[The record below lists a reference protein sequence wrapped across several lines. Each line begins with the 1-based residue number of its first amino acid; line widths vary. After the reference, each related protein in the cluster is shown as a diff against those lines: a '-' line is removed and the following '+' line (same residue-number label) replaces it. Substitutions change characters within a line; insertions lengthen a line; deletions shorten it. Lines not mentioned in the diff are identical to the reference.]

1 MILVLSQCRILL
13 VQRLVLFIVHRIISF
28 HALFPVGRVLSGDN
42 GLRLGTKLK
51 MLVFDHTGIRSFPI
65 CIVNHSHTLM
75 ILLLQHL
82 GLKSQA
88 AILQLAKLIL
98 IIGINGSRVYHSLAQ
113 RIIMLPVFQ
122 IIHAGFH
129 IAAHGP
135 KLHDGHAQKS
145 GIDAVHSER
154 ASGKR
159 AAGEELSA
167 LAGIPIAVKDNI
179 CTKGTLTTC
188 ASKMLYNFKPP
199 YNATVIEKLTAADA
213 VITGKAN
220 MDEFAMGSSCENS
233 AAHPTHNPHGL
244 DRVPGGSSG
253 GSAAVVAAG
262 EAPLALGSDTGGSIR
277 QPASFCG
284 VVGLKPT
291 YGAVSR
297 YGLIAFASSLDQIG
311 PFGRSIEDAAMLLD
325 AVTGHDPLHDSTS
338 VKTPFEGS
346 LRANLNANVKG
357 LKIGLPKEYFGEGIS
372 DAVRKNVMAAAEAYK
387 ALGAEVFEISL
398 PLVEYALPIYYILSS
413 AEASSN
419 LARFDGVKY
428 GYRTPNAGDDIT
440 ELYTKSRSEGFG
452 AEVQRRIMLG
462 TYVLSSGYYDA
473 YYKKARAA
481 QRKIREEFAN
491 AFEKCDVILTP
502 VAPTTAYEIGSK
514 TTNPLEMYAGD
525 ICTVSVNIAGLPG
538 LVQPCGFDENHMP
551 VGMQLIGPRFGEQT
565 LLNAGLAF
573 EQASGLK
580 NIIAAL

>member
-1 MILVLSQCRILL
+1 MELFKKTAAELSDLL
-13 VQRLVLFIVHRIISF
+13 GNKEIS
-28 HALFPVGRVLSGDN
+28 AVE
-42 GLRLGTKLK
+42 
-51 MLVFDHTGIRSFPI
+51 
-65 CIVNHSHTLM
+65 
-75 ILLLQHL
+75 
-82 GLKSQA
+82 
-88 AILQLAKLIL
+88 LAKD
-98 IIGINGSRVYHSLAQ
+98 VLARTKSVEDKVQ
-113 RIIMLPVFQ
+113 GYVT
-122 IIHAGFH
+122 
-129 IAAHGP
+129 IAEQSA
-135 KLHDGHAQKS
+135 LDTAAAV
-145 GIDAVHSER
+145 DA
-154 ASGKR
+154 KR
-159 AAGEELSA
+159 AAGESLSP
-167 LAGIPIAVKDNI
+167 LAGIPIAIKDNI

-199 YNATVIEKLTAADA
+199 YNATVMEKLTACDA

-233 AAHPTHNPHGL
+233 AAHPTFNPHGL
-244 DRVPGGSSG
+244 NRVPGGSSG

-262 EAPLALGSDTGGSIR
+262 EVPLSLGSDTGGSIR

-325 AVTGHDPLHDSTS
+325 AITGHDPMHDSTS
-338 VKTPFEGS
+338 IQTPFEGS
-346 LRANLNANVKG
+346 VRKNLKADVKG
-357 LKIGLPKEYFGEGIS
+357 LRIGLPKEYFGAGVS
-372 DAVRKNVMAAAEAYK
+372 DEVRQNVMAAAETYK
-387 ALGAEVFEISL
+387 NLGAEVFEISL

-428 GYRTPNAGDDIT
+428 GYRTPNAGDDLID
-440 ELYTKSRSEGFG
+440 LYVKSRSEGFG

-481 QRKIREEFAN
+481 QRKIKEEFN
-491 AFEKCDVILTP
+491 TAFEKCDVILTP
-502 VAPTTAYEIGSK
+502 VAPTTAYEIGAK
-514 TTNPLEMYAGD
+514 TKSPLEMYAGD
-525 ICTVSVNIAGLPG
+525 VCTVSVNIAGLPA
-538 LVQPCGFDENHMP
+538 LVQPCGFDANKMP
-551 VGMQLIGPRFGEQT
+551 VGMQLIGPRFGEQK
-565 LLNAGLAF
+565 LMNAGLAF

>member
-1 MILVLSQCRILL
+1 MALYEKTAAELSAMLAKKEVSAVELAQDVFARTKAVEDK
-13 VQRLVLFIVHRIISF
+13 VQGYVTLTEES
-28 HALFPVGRVLSGDN
+28 ALA
-42 GLRLGTKLK
+42 
-51 MLVFDHTGIRSFPI
+51 
-65 CIVNHSHTLM
+65 
-75 ILLLQHL
+75 
-82 GLKSQA
+82 QA
-88 AILQLAKLIL
+88 AE
-98 IIGINGSRVYHSLAQ
+98 
-113 RIIMLPVFQ
+113 
-122 IIHAGFH
+122 
-129 IAAHGP
+129 
-135 KLHDGHAQKS
+135 
-145 GIDAVHSER
+145 IDKR
-154 ASGKR
+154 R
-159 AAGEELSA
+159 AAGEELPA
-167 LAGIPIAVKDNI
+167 LAGIPVAIKDNI

-199 YNATVIEKLTAADA
+199 YNATVMEKLAAQG
-213 VITGKAN
+213 VVVTGKAN

-233 AAHPTHNPHGL
+233 AAHPTHNPH
-244 DRVPGGSSG
+244 DVKRVPGGSSG

-262 EAPLALGSDTGGSIR
+262 EVPLSLGSDTGGSIR
-277 QPASFCG
+277 QPAAFCG

-311 PFGRSIEDAAMLLD
+311 PFGRSVEDAAMLLD
-325 AVTGHDPLHDSTS
+325 AITGHDPLHDSTS

-346 LRANLNANVKG
+346 VRANLNADIKG
-357 LKIGLPKEYFGEGIS
+357 MKIGLPKEYFGAGIS
-372 DAVRKNVMAAAEAYK
+372 DEVRNNVLAAAETYK
-387 ALGAEVFEISL
+387 KLGAEVFEISL
-398 PLVEYALPIYYILSS
+398 PLVEYALPVYYILSS

-428 GYRTPNAGDDIT
+428 GYRTPNAGDDVIA
-440 ELYTKSRSEGFG
+440 LYTKSRSEGFG

-514 TTNPLEMYAGD
+514 TTNQPEMYAGD
-525 ICTVSVNIAGLPG
+525 ICPVSANIPG
-538 LVQPCGFDENHMP
+538 LSALLQPCGFDANKMP
-551 VGMQLIGPRFGEQT
+551 IGMQLIGPRFGEQK

>member
-1 MILVLSQCRILL
+1 MALYEKTASELSELL
-13 VQRLVLFIVHRIISF
+13 GKKEIS
-28 HALFPVGRVLSGDN
+28 AVE
-42 GLRLGTKLK
+42 
-51 MLVFDHTGIRSFPI
+51 
-65 CIVNHSHTLM
+65 
-75 ILLLQHL
+75 
-82 GLKSQA
+82 
-88 AILQLAKLIL
+88 LAKDVFARTKAVEDKVQ
-98 IIGINGSRVYHSLAQ
+98 GYVTVAEESALAQ
-113 RIIMLPVFQ
+113 
-122 IIHAGFH
+122 AE
-129 IAAHGP
+129 
-135 KLHDGHAQKS
+135 
-145 GIDAVHSER
+145 AVDKKR
-154 ASGKR
+154 AS
-159 AAGEELSA
+159 GEELSA
-167 LAGIPIAVKDNI
+167 LAGIPIAIKDNI

-188 ASKMLYNFKPP
+188 ASKMLGNFKPP
-199 YNATVIEKLTAADA
+199 YNATVMEKLIASDA

-233 AAHPTHNPHGL
+233 AMHPTHNPHGL

-253 GSAAVVAAG
+253 GSCAAVAAG
-262 EAPLALGSDTGGSIR
+262 ETYLALGSDTGGSIR

-284 VVGLKPT
+284 VVGMKPT

-346 LRANLNANVKG
+346 LRANLNADVKG

-452 AEVQRRIMLG
+452 PEVKRRIMLG
-462 TYVLSSGYYDA
+462 SFVLSSGYYDA
-473 YYKKARAA
+473 YYLKALRTKALIK
-481 QRKIREEFAN
+481 QEFDR
-491 AFEKCDVILTP
+491 AFEKYDMILSP
-502 VAPTTAYEIGSK
+502 AAPSTAPRLGESLSD
-514 TTNPLEMYAGD
+514 PLQMYLGD
-525 ICTVSVNIAGLPG
+525 IYTVSVNLAGLPG
-538 LVQPCGFDENHMP
+538 ITVPCGMDDKGLP
-551 VGMQLIGPRFGEQT
+551 IGMQLIGDCFSEKKLFRAAYT
-565 LLNAGLAF
+565 Y
-573 EQASGLK
+573 EQARGAFGQPEK
-580 NIIAAL
+580 R